1 MTDKFG
7 SQINELWANFGSD
20 FTYPGNLPSYVEDYF
35 EEQNNRVTLPAQT
48 LPSHVQCLPQ
58 PGNFNMN
65 IFLLLLLLLTHNIR
79 KDLKY
84 YMISRSFST
93 VPRSVRLV
101 DITLW
106 CVGSIST
113 RHAWKRNRS
122 IRVNILQKQDGCS
135 SVSCL
140 QPCCSRFFHGHLF
153 RSGIKKKKKNIY
165 ARCKNTI
172 LWYRIIFYVFIK
184 SYASKFIV
192 SSNTFLNFR
201 STSSGRRLDP
211 RRIPNVRHTVANFG
225 RLPVSRF
232 PRRSQFRV
240 ERIHVS
246 SNYLRTELRHN
257 ACHASEQKTF
267 PQACRLHNDRRL
279 VFCTVDG

>member
-48 LPSHVQCLPQ
+48 SHVQCLPQ

-65 IFLLLLLLLTHNIR
+65 IFLLLLLFLLIHNI
-79 KDLKY
+79 KKVLKY
-84 YMISRSFST
+84 CMISRSFST
-93 VPRSVRLV
+93 VPRSIRLV

-113 RHAWKRNRS
+113 RHAWKWNRS

-153 RSGIKKKKKNIY
+153 RSGIKKKISMQDAKIP
-165 ARCKNTI
+165 
-172 LWYRIIFYVFIK
+172 FYGIESFSTYLK
-184 SYASKFIV
+184 SSSFKFIT
-192 SSNTFLNFR
+192 SNNTFVNFR
-201 STSSGRRLDP
+201 STSSGGRFDS
-211 RRIPNVRHTVANFG
+211 RRIPNVRHTVANF
-225 RLPVSRF
+225 RWLSVSRF
-232 PRRSQFRV
+232 SRRSQFGV
-240 ERIHVS
+240 KRIHVS
-246 SNYLRTELRHN
+246 SNYFRTELRHN

-267 PQACRLHNDRRL
+267 
-279 VFCTVDG
+279 T